1 MPRESGSSRRLAL
14 FDRGNTRCPICLVSF
29 SRAAVAKGSEATL
42 EHAPP
47 KALGGTVVCLTCR
60 DCNAAASRKID
71 QAVAIAAKAVKD
83 RKAGRGI
90 EVELDIFGTK
100 HTAYLSTDAPMDPA
114 YLAKVGRSALGSK
127 FLDNHRSH
135 DIRLL
140 TEVKRGPVWDA
151 DKGITITMKQPDPR
165 HMAVS
170 WLRSAYLLVFSLLGP
185 SGYRY
190 AGSDAT
196 RPIRDQIAHPDR
208 DLVPSLLCDF
218 SRCPEPQ
225 DAIAIQDSVRPHC
238 WIVKMGA
245 IGVILPHG
253 GSYEHFKGVI
263 DLPDQI
269 RSLKRLWIPA
279 PFGRTP
285 SIELSLRP
293 DSGCREMDLFG
304 HELVIPVQQYERRCI
319 VANQQGRITT
329 FIPSGPITRRVS
341 PAMGHSHHPG

>member
-1 MPRESGSSRRLAL
+1 MPRESGRSRRLAL
-14 FDRGNTRCPICLVSF
+14 FDRGNTRCPICLVPF
-29 SRAAVAKGSEATL
+29 SRTAVAKGSDATL

-47 KALGGTVVCLTCR
+47 KALGGTIVCLTCR

-71 QAVAIAAKAVKD
+71 QAVAIAAKAATD

-100 HTAYLSTDAPMDPA
+100 HTAYLSTDAPMNPTH
-114 YLAKVGRSALGSK
+114 LAKIGRSALGRK

-140 TEVKRGPVWDA
+140 TEVKRGPDWDVE
-151 DKGITITMKQPDPR
+151 KGITITAKQSEPR
-165 HMAVS
+165 HIAVS

-190 AGSDAT
+190 AESDAT
-196 RPIRDQIAHPDR
+196 RSVRDQIAHPDR

-218 SRCPEPQ
+218 SPYPTPQ
-225 DAIAIQDSVRPHC
+225 DAIAIQNSAQPHC

-253 GSYEHFKGVI
+253 GSYEHFKEVI

-269 RSLKRLWIPA
+269 RSLKRLWSPT

-293 DSGCREMDLFG
+293 DSGLHSMDLFSR
-304 HELVIPVQQYERRCI
+304 ELIIPVQQYERRCI
-319 VANQQGRITT
+319 IVNQQGPIST
-329 FIPSGPITRRVS
+329 FIPSGPITRRRTSENETAS
-341 PAMGHSHHPG
+341 P